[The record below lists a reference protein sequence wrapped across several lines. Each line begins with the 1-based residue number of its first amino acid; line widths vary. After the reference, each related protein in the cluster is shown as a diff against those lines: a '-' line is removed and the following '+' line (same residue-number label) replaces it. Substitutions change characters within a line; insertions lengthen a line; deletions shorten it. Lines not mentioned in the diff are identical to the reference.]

1 MIFGGMPANAAQLKL
16 TMYIL
21 SKEAAEDLT
30 QIANYGDQQ
39 FGNEQSD
46 KYRDKLK
53 SHFIELSD
61 HPLHYQAVDHIR
73 KGYRRSVCGSH
84 AIYYRIQNETVE
96 IMRVL
101 GRQDPFAALQ

>member
-1 MIFGGMPANAAQLKL
+1 MIFGGMPVNAAQLNL

-30 QIANYGDQQ
+30 QIAEYGDQQ
-39 FGNEQSD
+39 FGIEQSD

-53 SHFIELSD
+53 SHFLDLAE
-61 HPLHYQAVDHIR
+61 HPLHCQAVDDIR

-84 AIYYRIQNETVE
+84 AIYYRIYNETVE
-96 IMRVL
+96 IVRVL
-101 GRQDPFAALQ
+101 GRQDPFAALK